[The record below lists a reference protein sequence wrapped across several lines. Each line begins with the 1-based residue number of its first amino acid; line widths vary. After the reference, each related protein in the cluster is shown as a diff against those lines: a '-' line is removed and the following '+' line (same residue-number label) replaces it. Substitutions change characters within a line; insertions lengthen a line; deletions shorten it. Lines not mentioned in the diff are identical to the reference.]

1 MGSILAEGIRRV
13 SRWSLILSFLI
24 AGVFLVLALR
34 GVSWE
39 EMVGTVRQGRIDLL
53 ILTFFLQSLSY
64 FVRGLRWHV
73 LLRIE
78 KFISPMTVFWAMMIG
93 YVGNNFLPARA
104 GEFIRSVVIARR
116 AQISKTYALAT
127 IFTERMI
134 DLAVLVLICLFM
146 LLLLQEMPGWLSSA
160 LPALGGIGLAGIGA
174 LFLIPRYE
182 PWLKARLPRVLLPE
196 SLREPASQILGKF
209 FLGMHI
215 FQHPPQALS
224 FVGLTLLIW
233 LIDSWVAI
241 EVASAFDLTLTFR
254 GALLLLGGLGL
265 ASMVPSTPGS
275 IGIFQFV
282 AVTVLVL
289 FNFTR
294 SESLVYIIALQ
305 AVVYAVVTVWGFIG
319 LWRLGVKRPDT
330 RP

>member
-1 MGSILAEGIRRV
+1 
-13 SRWSLILSFLI
+13 
-24 AGVFLVLALR
+24 
-34 GVSWE
+34 
-39 EMVGTVRQGRIDLL
+39 MVGTVRQGRLDLL

-104 GEFIRSVVIARR
+104 GEFIRSVVIGRR

-127 IFTERMI
+127 IFTERVI
-134 DLAVLVLICLFM
+134 DMAVLVLICLSM
-146 LLLLQEMPGWLSSA
+146 LVFLQEMPRWLTNS
-160 LPALGGIGLAGIGA
+160 LPVLGAIGLFGVGA
-174 LFLIPRYE
+174 LFFIPRYE
-182 PWLKARLPRVLLPE
+182 HWLKMRLPRLLLPE
-196 SLREPASQILGKF
+196 SLRESASEMLGRF
-209 FLGMHI
+209 FVGMHI
-215 FQHPPQALS
+215 FQHPGQALC
-224 FVGLTLLIW
+224 FLGLTVLIW

-241 EVASAFDLTLTFR
+241 EVASAFELTLTFT

-282 AVTVLVL
+282 AVTVLAL

-294 SESLVYIIALQ
+294 SEALVYIIALQ
-305 AVVYAVVTVWGFIG
+305 AVVYAVVTVWGGIG
-319 LWRLGVKRPDT
+319 LWRLSLKRHVLE
-330 RP
+330 RQG